1 MKREKEFYKKRG
13 IPWPKANLDP
23 DSKDPSNN
31 VYKHGTSISSADG
44 TDGPTTATATN
55 GDTSSGGC
63 DPEEPVTTKTPTST
77 TSSASAS
84 STNDANGDKSS
95 TDYHRS
101 DEQVIILLENHPGSN
116 MKPVKRKFIQCS
128 AHTTITHIKK
138 FVSKKLYDHDGKHKE
153 VSLILSGHFLSGI

>member
-31 VYKHGTSISSADG
+31 VYKHTSISSADG
-44 TDGPTTATATN
+44 TDGPTATN

-63 DPEEPVTTKTPTST
+63 DPEEPVTTKTPTSS
-77 TSSASAS
+77 TSGSGSG
-84 STNDANGDKSS
+84 TNDANGDKSC

-153 VSLILSGHFLSGI
+153 VSVILSPLPVTLTMVTV